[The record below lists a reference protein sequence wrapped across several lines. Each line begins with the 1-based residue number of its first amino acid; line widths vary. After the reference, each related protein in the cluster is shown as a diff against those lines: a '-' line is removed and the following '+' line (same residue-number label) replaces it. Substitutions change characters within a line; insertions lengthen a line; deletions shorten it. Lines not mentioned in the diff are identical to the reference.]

1 MILDIVFCIVLLTGL
16 LRGVRRGFAGQVI
29 HVGGVVLGVMF
40 AGALARYGG
49 PHLESHLT
57 RVPEAIRPSVLH
69 VGAFL
74 AILLAVWIVGG
85 ISLARY
91 RIKTYGSSAASGQDR
106 LLGAVLGALTSA
118 VVACLVVYG
127 IERLPKPI
135 REAELVKVQMRQSL
149 AVQWSRKVPVAAWIA
164 NVDEVEDLFVNV
176 QKIADHFRPSDE
188 DAVESFQK
196 AAEDALRFD

>member
-1 MILDIVFCIVLLTGL
+1 MILDVVFCIVLLMGL

-49 PHLESHLT
+49 PHLESYWT

-74 AILLAVWIVGG
+74 AIVLAVWIVGG
-85 ISLARY
+85 IWLGRY
-91 RIKTYGSSAASGQDR
+91 RVKTYGVSAASGQDR
-106 LLGAVLGALTSA
+106 LLGALLGALTSA
-118 VVACLVVYG
+118 VVVCLVVYG

-135 REAELVKVQMRQSL
+135 RDAEFVKVQLKQSL
-149 AVQWSRKVPVAAWIA
+149 AVQWSRKIPVAAWIA
-164 NVDEVEDLFVNV
+164 NVDEVEDLFANV
-176 QKIADHFRPSDE
+176 QKIADHFRPSDD
-188 DAVESFQK
+188 DAVENFQK
-196 AAEDALRFD
+196 AADDVLRLD